1 MGGIPEDLD
10 FLVYLRVVGR
20 SGVQVII
27 AVPNKASMGGLKH
40 IDCPDGYI
48 SEISHLIYMWASEWA
63 GPVYLLFWLPC
74 MERQLIAGIGGGAG
88 GKKRRVWRY
97 GYVGQIG
104 ERGCRGVKE
113 RTSRRRQKGRQ

>member
-63 GPVYLLFWLPC
+63 GPAYLLFWLPC
-74 MERQLIAGIGGGAG
+74 MERQLIAGIGGGRG
-88 GKKRRVWRY
+88 REKEGVEVW
-97 GYVGQIG
+97 I
-104 ERGCRGVKE
+104 CR
-113 RTSRRRQKGRQ
+113 TDRRRGG